1 MVLIFCDLDGK
12 KSEPFIRRFDYNK
25 LLDHFFFY
33 ISSIKKYN
41 KMKKFLLVFLIAI
54 ILQSCND
61 SYEIEEL
68 KAIEDISNDFLI
80 KKDLNTLLN
89 VPDSIDHI
97 AVYKPNIDSLNIKV
111 YLSDALIP
119 IAQEK
124 EDNLWMFKNNEFSK
138 SDSIIFYGIVNSNRF
153 KELQYRDFDKKKIKL
168 KKPYSQSE
176 ISEVKI
182 VADQEYKIL
191 KFSRVCFDAEKQN
204 GIVVVE
210 LLTGLEYG
218 TQSGFNGSVLI
229 KKKNNKWVCILPN

>member
-1 MVLIFCDLDGK
+1 M
-12 KSEPFIRRFDYNK
+12 NK
-25 LLDHFFFY
+25 FLFV
-33 ISSIKKYN
+33 
-41 KMKKFLLVFLIAI
+41 FLLVIS
-54 ILQSCND
+54 LQSCED
-61 SYEIEEL
+61 SYKTEEL

-80 KKDLNTLLN
+80 KKDLDVLLN

-97 AVYKPNIDSLNIKV
+97 KVYKPNVDSLDIKV
-111 YLSDALIP
+111 YLSDALVP

-124 EDNLWMFKNNEFSK
+124 EDNLWMFKNNNFSK
-138 SDSIIFYGIVNSNRF
+138 SDSIVFYGIVNSSRF
-153 KELQYRDFDKKKIKL
+153 KGLRYREFDKKKIKL

-191 KFSRVCFDAEKQN
+191 KFSRVCFDTDKQN

-218 TQSGFNGSVLI
+218 TQSGFNGSILI
-229 KKKNNKWVCILPN
+229 KKKNNKWVCILPE

>member
-1 MVLIFCDLDGK
+1 MNK
-12 KSEPFIRRFDYNK
+12 FI
-25 LLDHFFFY
+25 
-33 ISSIKKYN
+33 
-41 KMKKFLLVFLIAI
+41 LVFLIAI
-54 ILQSCND
+54 SLQSCND

-68 KAIEDISNDFLI
+68 KAIDDISNDFLI
-80 KKDLNTLLN
+80 KKDLNKLLN

-124 EDNLWMFKNNEFSK
+124 EDNLWMFKNNKFSK
-138 SDSIIFYGIVNSNRF
+138 SDSIIFYGIVNSSRF

-191 KFSRVCFDAEKQN
+191 KFSRV
-204 GIVVVE
+204 
-210 LLTGLEYG
+210 
-218 TQSGFNGSVLI
+218 
-229 KKKNNKWVCILPN
+229 